1 MMWLPGALIGGLLAY
16 QIYSDAWAIG
26 AAVGALVGLIVG
38 RLLAE
43 PPAHRPTSELET
55 RLTELTAR
63 LDWIDRRLADL
74 ERVDRRA
81 PSVAAWP
88 ASATP
93 ETAPMEPPGARAET
107 IETVAPTAKPAVAAA
122 EPPAGAE
129 PAAAAVAPSPPDE
142 PLFAK
147 VLQEWP
153 ICRWL
158 TGGNTVVRVGIVVL
172 FFGVAF
178 LLKYASERFELSIEL
193 RLAGVAVG
201 ALVLLVLGWRLRERR
216 PGYALTLQGGGIGV
230 LYLVIF
236 TAFRLYH
243 LLPPVQAFALLVA
256 VAALSAVIAVV
267 QDALALA
274 VLGSSGGFLA
284 PILAS
289 TGGGS
294 HVMLFSYYAVL
305 NAAILAIAWFKA
317 WRVLNLVGFAFT
329 YGIGTV
335 WGLKL
340 YRPEHFASTE
350 PFLALFFA
358 FYVAIPILFARRRAA
373 GLERYVDTTLVFGVP
388 LVTFGLQASLV
399 HDFEYATAWSAL
411 VLSAVYLTLAKA
423 VFGQRGEALRL
434 LAEAFLAL
442 GVVFGSLAIPLA
454 LEGRWTS
461 TAWALEGAAIVW
473 VGVRQQRLP
482 ARIFGIA
489 LQFLAGAVFLADSSR
504 FSGWLVANN
513 VYLGCVFL
521 ALGGLFCAWYLDRHR
536 GAVTEPERI
545 AAVVL
550 FVWGIVWWVGGA
562 LGEIDRHLPYR
573 YHIQAALVF
582 LTASCAAFSWLHAR
596 IDWRLARY
604 PAQAVT
610 PLMVVAL
617 GASMVQETHPL
628 AHFGYAG
635 WPIAFA
641 AHFLLLRRHE
651 TTGSRYQYWAH
662 AAGVWLLAAL
672 GSWEIGWGID
682 RLVAGRAVWPLIAW
696 ALVPGA
702 LLTALAL
709 RGMRIAWPVARHRD
723 AYLTGGAAPLAV
735 YLVVWGLLVNF
746 VTNGDPAPLPYV
758 PILSPLDLAAL
769 GALLAVALWY
779 VESHRLGL
787 SPIATIP
794 RAHVVGVLAGLVFVW
809 MNAVLLRALHHWGG
823 VPFNL
828 ESMMRSDIVQT
839 AFSIL
844 WSLVALA
851 SMGVATRR
859 SLRAAWIAGA
869 VLMAVVVVKLF
880 MIDLSNVGT
889 IQRIVS
895 FVGVGILMLVLG
907 YFSPV
912 PPRSPREAR

>member
-1 MMWLPGALIGGLLAY
+1 MMWMPGALIGGLLAY
-16 QIYSDAWAIG
+16 QIYPDTWAIG
-26 AAVGALVGLIVG
+26 AVVGALAGLIVG

-43 PPAHRPTSELET
+43 PGARPPSELET

-74 ERVDRRA
+74 ERGDRRA
-81 PSVAAWP
+81 PGVAP
-88 ASATP
+88 GTASATP
-93 ETAPMEPPGARAET
+93 EPVPAAPPIARAET
-107 IETVAPTAKPAVAAA
+107 IETFAPAAESAATAEPVAAV
-122 EPPAGAE
+122 ER
-129 PAAAAVAPSPPDE
+129 AAAAAAPPPADE
-142 PLFAK
+142 PPFGT

-153 ICRWL
+153 IWRWL
-158 TGGNTVVRVGIVVL
+158 TGGNTVVRVGVVVL

-178 LLKYASERFELSIEL
+178 LLKYASERFDLPIEL
-193 RLAGVAVG
+193 RLAGVAAG
-201 ALVLLVLGWRLRERR
+201 ALVLLVLGWRLREQR
-216 PGYALTLQGGGIGV
+216 PGYALSLQGGGIGI

-243 LLPPVQAFALLVA
+243 LLSPVQAFALLVA
-256 VAALSAVIAVV
+256 VAALSAVTAVA

-294 HVMLFSYYAVL
+294 HVMLFGYYAVL
-305 NAAILAIAWFKA
+305 NAAILTIAWFKA

-329 YGIGTV
+329 YAIGTA
-335 WGLKL
+335 WGVKF
-340 YRPEHFASTE
+340 YGPEHFASTE
-350 PFLALFFA
+350 PFLALFFV
-358 FYVAIPILFARRRAA
+358 FYLAIPMLFARRRAA

-399 HDFEYATAWSAL
+399 HDFEYAMTWSAL
-411 VLSAVYLTLAKA
+411 VLSAVYLMLARV
-423 VFGQRGEALRL
+423 VFGRRGETLRL

-461 TAWALEGAAIVW
+461 AAWALEGAAIVW

-489 LQFLAGAVFLADSSR
+489 LQFFAAAAFVADSSG
-504 FSGWLVANN
+504 FTGWLVANS

-536 GAVTEPERI
+536 AAITEPERI
-545 AAVVL
+545 AAAVL
-550 FVWGIVWWVGGA
+550 FAWGIGWWVGGA
-562 LGEIDRHLPYR
+562 LVEIDRHVPYR
-573 YHIQAALVF
+573 YHTQTALVF
-582 LTASCAAFSWLHAR
+582 LTASCVAFSWLHTR

-617 GASMVQETHPL
+617 GASAAQAKHPL
-628 AHFGYAG
+628 AHLGYVG
-635 WPIAFA
+635 WPLAFA
-641 AHFLLLRRHE
+641 AHFLLLWRHE
-651 TTGSRYQYWAH
+651 TPGSRYQYWAH
-662 AAGVWLLAAL
+662 AAGTWVLAAL
-672 GSWEIGWGID
+672 GSWEVGWGINQ
-682 RLVAGRAVWPLIAW
+682 LVAGRAVWPIIAW

-709 RGMRIAWPVARHRD
+709 GGMRIAWPVARHRD
-723 AYLTGGAAPLAV
+723 AYLTAGAAPLAV
-735 YLVVWGLLVNF
+735 YLVVWGLFVNF
-746 VTNGDPAPLPYV
+746 ATNGDPSPLPYV
-758 PILSPLDLAAL
+758 PILSPLDLAEL
-769 GALLAVALWY
+769 GALLAIAIWY

-809 MNAVLLRALHHWGG
+809 MNAALLRALHHWGG
-823 VPFNL
+823 VPFYL
-828 ESMMRSDIVQT
+828 EAMMRSDVVQT

-869 VLMAVVVVKLF
+869 VLMGVVVVKLF

-912 PPRSPREAR
+912 PPRSPREAQ